1 MRKKQEGGI
10 ILKAYVDQDLCISCG
25 LCVSTCEEV
34 FHWNDDDKAEAI
46 DEEVA
51 AGLED
56 SVKEAI
62 DGCPTEAIKEV

>member
-1 MRKKQEGGI
+1 MKQEGGI
-10 ILKAYVDQDLCISCG
+10 ILKAYVDQELCISCG
-25 LCVSTCEEV
+25 LCVSVCEEV

-51 AGLED
+51 AELED
-56 SVKEAI
+56 SVQEAI

>member
-1 MRKKQEGGI
+1 M
-10 ILKAYVDQDLCISCG
+10 KAYVDQELCISCG
-25 LCVSTCEEV
+25 LCVSVCEEV

-51 AGLED
+51 AELED
-56 SVKEAI
+56 SVQEAI